1 MVDDRVGHGW
11 EKEKIH
17 FMGVMAK
24 TVIRHMEMVREVEE
38 HRRGMKMSRGLA
50 SFVEGRAELAE
61 AEADL
66 DTVENTEGTKVA
78 GQFETDTDVRTIR
91 STRSTRDSVMSQST
105 ASIERKEEL
114 YSAALSKTEEALLA
128 ATSHTN
134 SSSTL
139 QTSTA
144 PRPNL
149 ESVSEPNSFGGT
161 SVSVS
166 SPRGTLERAGS
177 SPGDDVSEAT
187 SIKILFSRAA
197 NLIRE
202 AFEVD
207 GGAVFYDA
215 QTGFSSEMGRKA
227 SESAQPGLFRED
239 LYNDSPGDSLASDN
253 DAHSSGEQYSDEGE
267 VNALPHKLSHSGDDA
282 SPGLG
287 EGMFSRTTSDSKKTA
302 EVLGFSTAEA
312 SSMHGDSLP
321 GGASFSPFA
330 EKALHVLLKRYPRGK
345 LWTFDSDGAVSSSSE
360 EEIPR
365 LPAKGSTQ
373 RSKDLVRRLKLRSAK
388 TKSDARFLSKHFPGV
403 RQLLFVP
410 LWDAG
415 RSRWLSGCFAW
426 STEPTRI
433 LSKQSEL
440 AFLTAFGNSVMAE
453 WSRIDTEIADQKK
466 GDFIGSISHELRSPL
481 HGILASAEFLDE
493 MTDGRAKQLVETI
506 DSCGRTLLDTIN
518 HILDYSKINH
528 FERNWRKSK
537 RGGNIPMAGV
547 RSGPMALRQSD
558 LPMLNLF
565 QDIDLSVLC
574 EEVVDSVFA
583 GHVFQN
589 VTASSFD
596 MVSDINAKKMVA
608 SSDEIAGSQ
617 QTQIPGISVILDVD
631 LQNYHFITQPGAL
644 RRLIMNLLGNA
655 LKYTSH
661 GYVRIKLDAKEMED
675 MRSSPSSAG
684 SQESVPRSLV
694 TLTVTDTG
702 KGISPEFLRSKLFTP
717 FAQENSLSSGT
728 GLGLSIVRKI
738 VALLEGEIRID
749 SEVGRGTQV
758 QVQLPLLREM
768 PRTAD
773 SVNSTST
780 KSVLSIS
787 RDVDESIALL
797 KVRVAGQK
805 ASLSG
810 FDVGSKDPIM
820 RKMGTILKASIT
832 TFLVKFYGLKIV
844 PLDHKPNIII
854 CNEANPAVIASLAHK
869 FTSTQKVRPSI
880 IVLCAHNSRFDR
892 AADLADVKCNVSFV
906 AKPVGPLK
914 LAKTITHC
922 LDGAPPIVTPGVDGV
937 PMQPESTDLSNVFEE
952 LMLSPRGGEVLDNT
966 RMAADSDNARKAL
979 ESPTPNAL
987 VERTPE
993 FPFPHPTS
1001 KASPISVKP
1010 AATKIQHE
1018 RQPPHEIALPHPS
1031 ATITPLT
1038 VKKALPSKTDST
1050 ATPKIKFPTILV
1062 VDDNQINLSLLSTY
1076 LNRRKYET
1084 VHEAQNGLEAVQQ
1097 VEKRPDGYDI
1107 IFMDITMP
1115 ILDGFGA
1122 TKQIREIEERRRK
1135 KSISRTN
1142 ENQEGVRVPAL
1153 IIAFTGRSSIEDQT
1167 EAMRVGIDLFM
1178 TKPVAFKEVGKII
1191 DNWLANKEREGR
1203 GGMSD
1208 TESAPAAPVH

>member
-1 MVDDRVGHGW
+1 MVDDRVGNGW

-24 TVIRHMEMVREVEE
+24 TIMRHMEMVREVEE

-50 SFVEGRAELAE
+50 SFVEGRSELAE
-61 AEADL
+61 ADADL
-66 DTVENTEGTKVA
+66 DAVENTEGTKVA
-78 GQFETDTDVRTIR
+78 GQFETDTDVKTIR
-91 STRSTRDSVMSQST
+91 SIRSTKDSVMSHST
-105 ASIERKEEL
+105 TSIEHKAEL

-128 ATSHTN
+128 ASSHTN
-134 SSSTL
+134 SSSTV

-144 PRPNL
+144 HRPGL
-149 ESVSEPNSFGGT
+149 ESNSEPNSFGGT
-161 SVSVS
+161 SVSIS

-177 SPGDDVSEAT
+177 SPGDDVSETT
-187 SIKILFSRAA
+187 SIKVLFSRAA
-197 NLIRE
+197 NLIYE

-227 SESAQPGLFRED
+227 SQAVQPGLFRED

-253 DAHSSGEQYSDEGE
+253 DAHSSGEQNSDEGE
-267 VNALPHKLSHSGDDA
+267 TNVRPATLPHSGDDA

-287 EGMFSRTTSDSKKTA
+287 EGMFSRATSDSKKIA

-312 SSMHGDSLP
+312 SSIHGDSLP
-321 GGASFSPFA
+321 GGGFFSPFA

-360 EEIPR
+360 EEIPS

-373 RSKDLVRRLKLRSAK
+373 RSKDLRRLKLRSAK
-388 TKSDARFLSKHFPGV
+388 TKSDARFLAKHFPGV

-537 RGGNIPMAGV
+537 RSGNVHIAGAK
-547 RSGPMALRQSD
+547 SGPMALRQSD

-596 MVSDINAKKMVA
+596 MVSDINAKKMIA
-608 SSDEIAGSQ
+608 SSDEIMGSQ
-617 QTQIPGISVILDVD
+617 QTPGPAISVILDID

-675 MRSSPSSAG
+675 MRGSPNSAG
-684 SQESVPRSLV
+684 TQESVPRSMV

-702 KGISPEFLRSKLFTP
+702 KGISPEFLRSKLFMP

-738 VALLEGEIRID
+738 VALLEGEITID

-758 QVQLPLLREM
+758 QVKLPLLREM
-768 PRTAD
+768 PKTAD
-773 SVNSTST
+773 SMNSTST
-780 KSVLSIS
+780 KSMLSMP
-787 RDVDESIALL
+787 RDVGESIALL
-797 KVRVAGQK
+797 RVRVTGQK

-810 FDVGSKDPIM
+810 FDVGSKDPVL
-820 RKMGTILKASIT
+820 RKMGIILKTSIT
-832 TFLVKFYGLKIV
+832 TFLVKFYGLTIV
-844 PLDHKPNIII
+844 PLDHKPNIIV

-869 FTSTQKVRPSI
+869 FASTQKVRPSI
-880 IVLCAHNSRFDR
+880 IVLCAHNSRFDH
-892 AADLADVKCNVSFV
+892 AADLANVKCNVSFV

-922 LDGAPPIVTPGVDGV
+922 LDGAQPIVTPGIDGV
-937 PMQPESTDLSNVFEE
+937 PMPSESTDLSNVFEE
-952 LMLSPRGGEVLDNT
+952 LMLSPRGGEVLDNS
-966 RMAADSDNARKAL
+966 RMASDSDNARKAL

-1001 KASPISVKP
+1001 KSSPTSTKSVP
-1010 AATKIQHE
+1010 TKLQGE
-1018 RQPPHEIALPHPS
+1018 RQLPNDIALPHPS
-1031 ATITPLT
+1031 TTISPLT
-1038 VKKALPSKTDST
+1038 VKKTPPSKADST
-1050 ATPKIKFPTILV
+1050 ATPKIKFPTLLV

-1084 VHEAQNGLEAVQQ
+1084 VHESQNGLEAVQQ
-1097 VEKRPDGYDI
+1097 VEKRPAGYDI

-1115 ILDGFGA
+1115 VLDGFGA
-1122 TKQIREIEERRRK
+1122 TRQIREIEERRRRRSAVK
-1135 KSISRTN
+1135 MN
-1142 ENQEGVRVPAL
+1142 ENQEGASVPAL

-1191 DNWLANKEREGR
+1191 DNWLANKKREATGSV
-1203 GGMSD
+1203 G
-1208 TESAPAAPVH
+1208 SAEGASEVPVP